1 MSQENQK
8 GESGQA
14 LLICNEGES
23 RQVAMQALESED
35 YGVIAYAD
43 TEVALAEV
51 EAMNPT
57 VILVDSAAAGPD
69 PVKLC
74 KFIRQVPACEYVPL
88 ILLSD
93 VASRRARQSAYD
105 AEITTVFIKP
115 LDVAA
120 LRKYLQSLGDTGRTL
135 SGVRALRTPHSDV
148 FNAIPDA
155 FFIAGKDGLLRQY
168 LGGGNGDPV
177 LCPEDIE
184 GQIINDIWPED
195 VSKLVLQNINRALR
209 TRDGYSFEIEL
220 TKDRA
225 SNPYEVRLL
234 VQGRDRVLMIIRNIS
249 DGKPATGQSNDRNVS
264 DTLTGLTARD
274 VFTAHFESLVAD
286 AKLRERGI
294 ATFCIDIDRFTR
306 INDTLGRAVGDAV
319 LQVTARR
326 IERCLRSSDQLARL
340 DDSGN
345 TSLSRISGDE
355 FVLVLADI
363 ESRDDV
369 ATVASRVQDAFE
381 EPVSFEGHKLQIS
394 PSIGISLY
402 PLDGDNAEELLK
414 NARVALDEAKTFGV
428 NGREFYSN
436 TMKFRSL
443 KRFDVKN
450 ELRWAIEKEQL
461 ELRYLP
467 RIDLSS
473 GHVAGLEALLR
484 WIHPLRGN
492 VPLNE
497 LIPLAEAT
505 GLIFPIG
512 EWVIKTAC
520 AQGQNW
526 RQDGIDVPPIS
537 VNLSQQEF
545 ARSDLADLVNAA
557 LVESGLPAEKL
568 EIELTEGM
576 LMRNRQAAS
585 VLHDLDRIGVGLV
598 LDDFGQGHSSIA
610 HLQDLP
616 IKALKIDREFI
627 EGVREPGA
635 KQSLCSAMIA
645 MSRELGLSVIAEGVE
660 SELQVEFLRERGCD
674 AVQGFLYTEP
684 LQVDQVPAFLV
695 ACREVAEETN
705 VIQLDT
711 VRHKIASKTNS

>member
-1 MSQENQK
+1 MSRKTQQH
-8 GESGQA
+8 ESGQA

-23 RQVAMQALESED
+23 RQLVMQALESED

-43 TEVALAEV
+43 AEVALAEV

-57 VILVDSAAAGPD
+57 VVLVDSAAAGPD
-69 PVKLC
+69 PVKMC

-93 VASRRARQSAYD
+93 VASKRARQSAYD
-105 AEITTVFIKP
+105 AEITTVFSKP

-135 SGVRALRTPHSDV
+135 SGVRALRTPYSDV
-148 FNAIPDA
+148 FKTIPDA
-155 FFIAGKDGLLRQY
+155 FFIAGKDGLLRQH
-168 LGGGNGDPV
+168 LGGGHEDPV
-177 LCPEDIE
+177 LCPGDIE
-184 GQIINDIWPED
+184 GQNINDVWPQD

-209 TRDGYSFEIEL
+209 TRDGHSFEFAL
-220 TKDRA
+220 TKDQA
-225 SNPYEVRLL
+225 SSQYEARLL
-234 VQGRDRVLMIIRNIS
+234 VKGRDRVLMIIRNIS
-249 DGKPATGQSNDRNVS
+249 EGKPTATQGNDRDAS
-264 DTLTGLTARD
+264 DTLTGLTVRD
-274 VFTAHFESLVAD
+274 VFITHFESLVAD
-286 AKLRERGI
+286 AKLRERGVAI
-294 ATFCIDIDRFTR
+294 FCIDIDRFTR

-319 LQVTARR
+319 LQVTAKR
-326 IERCLRSSDQLARL
+326 IERCLRSSDKLARI
-340 DDSGN
+340 DDAGN
-345 TSLSRISGDE
+345 SSLSRISGDE

-369 ATVASRVQDAFE
+369 STVATRVQDAFE
-381 EPVSFEGHKLQIS
+381 EPVSFEGHKLKIT
-394 PSIGISLY
+394 PSIGISMF
-402 PLDGDNAEELLK
+402 PLDGDDAETLLK
-414 NARVALDEAKTFGV
+414 NARVALDEAKTHGV
-428 NGREFYSN
+428 NGRQFYSN
-436 TMKFRSL
+436 TMKFRSG
-443 KRFDVKN
+443 KRLDVKN

-467 RIDLSS
+467 RIDLNT

-492 VPLNE
+492 VPLSE

-512 EWVIKTAC
+512 EWVLKTAC
-520 AQGQNW
+520 AQGQSW
-526 RQDGIDVPPIS
+526 RQEGIEVPPVS

-545 ARSDLADLVNAA
+545 TRSDLVELVRSA
-557 LVESGLPAEKL
+557 LDDSGLPADQL
-568 EIELTEGM
+568 ELELTEGM
-576 LMRNRQAAS
+576 LMRNRQAAA
-585 VLHDLDRIGVGLV
+585 VLQDLDNIGVGLV

-610 HLQDLP
+610 HLHGLP

-627 EGVREPGA
+627 DGVREPGA
-635 KQSLCSAMIA
+635 QQSLCSAMIA

-660 SELQVEFLRERGCD
+660 NELQVEFLRERGCD

-684 LQVDQVPAFLV
+684 LQVDQVPAFLI

-705 VIQLDT
+705 VVQLDT
-711 VRHKIASKTNS
+711 VRLKIDVKTAS